1 MKLDHLRTFQAVAE
15 LRHFA
20 KAADRCNLS
29 QPAVSHQIAQLEEEV
44 GARLFNRTGR
54 NVSLTVVG
62 EVLLEEAHR
71 VLATLDRAEER
82 VREAARGAIG
92 RIRFGAS
99 PTAGLYLLAELI
111 VGYRKQHPAY
121 ELHLEIAQEAN
132 LLDRVARNELD
143 MAVLAGDIPTSDLRT
158 SPIAEDRL
166 VAVASTSLAR
176 DAGRRPQVDDLLRKM
191 TWLLREPGSDTRR
204 QMDRWFERYRLTP
217 VRTLTLTGPDAV
229 KRAAAAGLGVG
240 ILSARCVEADLRH
253 RGRMALLPITPALPV
268 RHYSVVDHR
277 QKHHGAACRAML
289 AALLRAFP
297 HTRGSVRESGA
308 KAHSDAGTGSAESE
322 NLPYTGAG

>member
-1 MKLDHLRTFQAVAE
+1 MNLTHLRTFQAVAE

-54 NVSLTVVG
+54 TVSLTVVG

-71 VLATLDRAEER
+71 VLSTLDRAEER

-92 RIRFGAS
+92 RIRLGAS
-99 PTAGLYLLAELI
+99 PTAGLYLLGELI
-111 VGYRKQHPAY
+111 AEYRQRHAAY
-121 ELHLEIAQEAN
+121 ELHLEIAQEGN

-143 MAVLAGDIPTSDLRT
+143 MAVLAGDVPTSDLRAI
-158 SPIAEDRL
+158 PIAEDHL
-166 VAVASTSLAR
+166 VAVASPSLKR
-176 DAGRRPQVDDLLRKM
+176 SAGSRPNLNELLREV

-204 QMDRWFERYRLTP
+204 QVDRWFERHKFAP
-217 VRTLTLTGPDAV
+217 ARTMTLTGPDAV
-229 KRAAAAGLGVG
+229 KRAAEAGLGVG
-240 ILSARCVEADLRH
+240 ILSERCMEADLRPK
-253 RGRMALLPITPALPV
+253 GRLALLSITPALPV
-268 RHYSVVDHR
+268 RRYSLVDHR

-289 AALLRAFP
+289 AMLLP
-297 HTRGSVRESGA
+297 SGPGTQGLTR
-308 KAHSDAGTGSAESE
+308 KSAAQPK
-322 NLPYTGAG
+322 NPR